1 MRSGTLT
8 VLAVLLLTLVHEP
21 ANAQKESSFPSRPLV
36 ENKTSLVIDSVEAV
50 NKGVSAYRLTVWNAS
65 DKDVTAF
72 QVNVLENGKN
82 QWSSVVRG
90 EEDRTL
96 IAPGESYE
104 AVISRAATAA
114 GSEPQ
119 ASTVQTVVLST
130 AVFSDGTYQG
140 DKSTAAS
147 VSAVAVGRKAAI
159 GQLVPILKDAMN
171 ASDLDSPEAMAR
183 FKQDVL
189 HINDSIDEIELNKLT
204 QRYPDQNG
212 TLKVSAQSAVHLL
225 RKRFLTDFEKF
236 AAAQDGSNQRNAFRE
251 WLENADRTYR
261 AWYSRL

>member
-21 ANAQKESSFPSRPLV
+21 AIAQKEVSLPSRPLV
-36 ENKTSLVIDSVEAV
+36 ENKTSLLISHVDVVI
-50 NKGVSAYRLTVWNAS
+50 KGSPAYRLTVWNESAKS
-65 DKDVTAF
+65 VTAI
-72 QVNVLENGKN
+72 QLKTLQKGKN
-82 QWSSVVRG
+82 ESSSLLVG
-90 EEDRTL
+90 EEDQPL
-96 IAPGESYE
+96 IGPGESYE
-104 AVISRAATAA
+104 AVVSC
-114 GSEPQ
+114 
-119 ASTVQTVVLST
+119 ASTVDAQALPEPTIVLTT

-140 DKSTAAS
+140 DKGTAAKL
-147 VSAVAVGRKAAI
+147 SALAVGRKAAI
-159 GQLVPILKDAMN
+159 GQLVPIFKDALN
-171 ASDLDSPEAMAR
+171 ASDLESPEAMAR

-189 HINDSIDEIELNKLT
+189 DISDSIDEVELNKLT
-204 QRYPDQNG
+204 RRYQDQNG
-212 TLKVSAQSAVHLL
+212 SLKLSAQNAVHLL